1 LGPLGDQKEDKP
13 FSKFVL
19 DIEKIISD
27 ETRTIYVGDKAKYLT
42 GADKLPDFL
51 RKYIASMKQSA
62 EDFRQN
68 SIRELRES
76 CIRLS

>member
-27 ETRTIYVGDKAKYLT
+27 ETRTIYVGDKAKHLT

-68 SIRELRES
+68 SIR
-76 CIRLS
+76 